1 MLRHIARGG
10 RVTATPYEV
19 LTMGRVGVDVYP
31 EQVGVGLDEVETFR
45 SYLGGSPTN
54 VAVAAARHG
63 RRTATITRVGADPF
77 GRLVRRAFA
86 RYGVDD
92 VYLSEGPGQTPV
104 TFCEMFPPDRF
115 PIYFY
120 RSAAPDLTITA
131 DDLDLDVVAAAGVF
145 WATVTGLSAEPS
157 RSATLAALR
166 ARAGNGRTILD
177 LDYRPTLWSPPEQA
191 HRHTREAMSH
201 ADVVVGNVDE
211 FDMAVGARDPKAA
224 AQAALEAGVRLA
236 VVKRGPEGVLALDA
250 DGAVEVSP
258 VHVEVVNGLGAGD
271 AFGGALCHG
280 LLAGWPLERTVRF
293 ANAAGAI
300 VATQI
305 ACAEAMPSSA
315 EVERLLSESSGGR

>member
-1 MLRHIARGG
+1 M
-10 RVTATPYEV
+10 TATPFEV

-31 EQVGVGLDEVETFR
+31 EQVGVGLEEVETYR

-54 VAVAAARHG
+54 VAVAAARLG
-63 RRTATITRVGADPF
+63 RRSATITKVGADPF

-92 VYLSEGPGQTPV
+92 RFLSEAPGLQTPV

-120 RSAAPDLTITA
+120 RSGAPDLTIA
-131 DDLDLDVVAAAGVF
+131 AEDLDLDAIGAADVF
-145 WATVTGLSAEPS
+145 WATVTGLSVEPS

-166 ARAGNGRTILD
+166 ARDGSGPTILD
-177 LDYRPTLWSPPEQA
+177 LDYRPTLWSSVQEA
-191 HRHTREAMSH
+191 RHHAREAMTH
-201 ADVVVGNVDE
+201 ADVVVGNIDE
-211 FDMAVGARDPKAA
+211 FDMALGARDAKAA
-224 AQAALEAGVRLA
+224 AQAALDAGVRLA

-250 DGAVEVSP
+250 DGVVDVP
-258 VHVEVVNGLGAGD
+258 VVPVDVVNGLGAGD

-280 LLAGWPLERTVRF
+280 MLAGWPLERTMRF

-305 ACAEAMPSSA
+305 ACSEAMPTSA
-315 EVERLLSESSGGR
+315 EVERLLAEATGGQ

>member
-1 MLRHIARGG
+1 M
-10 RVTATPYEV
+10 TATPFEV

-86 RYGVDD
+86 HYGVDD
-92 VYLSEGPGQTPV
+92 AFVSEGPGRTPV

-120 RSAAPDLTITA
+120 RSDAPDLTITA
-131 DDLDLDVVAAAGVF
+131 DDLDLDAVAAAGVF
-145 WATVTGLSAEPS
+145 WATVTGLSEEPS
-157 RSATLAALR
+157 RSATMAALQ
-166 ARAGNGRTILD
+166 ARGGNGRTILD
-177 LDYRPTLWSPPEQA
+177 LDYRPTLWSSIGQA
-191 HRHTREAMSH
+191 RRHTREAVSH
-201 ADVVVGNVDE
+201 ADVIVGNLDE
-211 FDMAVGARDPKAA
+211 FDMALGARDPKAA
-224 AQAALEAGVRLA
+224 AQAALDAGVRLA
-236 VVKRGPEGVLALDA
+236 VVKRGPEGVLALDS
-250 DGAVEVSP
+250 DGAVEVAP
-258 VHVEVVNGLGAGD
+258 VQVDVVNGLGAGD

-280 LLAGWPLERTVRF
+280 LLAGWPLERTIRF

-300 VATQI
+300 VATRI
-305 ACAEAMPSSA
+305 ACSEAMPTSA
-315 EVERLLSESSGGR
+315 QVERLLGEVSGGR

>member
-1 MLRHIARGG
+1 
-10 RVTATPYEV
+10 VTARPFEV

-31 EQVGVGLDEVETFR
+31 EQVGVGLDQVETFR
-45 SYLGGSPTN
+45 TYLGGSPTN

-63 RRTATITRVGADPF
+63 RRAAVITRVGADPF

-92 VYLSEGPGQTPV
+92 AYLSEGPGQTPV

-120 RSAAPDLTITA
+120 RAGAPDLTLTA
-131 DDLDLDVVAAAGVF
+131 DDLDLAVVAAADVF
-145 WATVTGLSAEPS
+145 WATVTGLSVEPS
-157 RSATLAALR
+157 RSATMAALR
-166 ARAGNGRTILD
+166 ARDGTGRTVLD
-177 LDYRPTLWSPPEQA
+177 LDYRPTLWSSAQDARRQA
-191 HRHTREAMSH
+191 HEAMSH
-201 ADVVVGNVDE
+201 VDVVVGNLDE

-224 AQAALEAGVRLA
+224 AQAALDTGVSLA
-236 VVKRGPEGVLALDA
+236 VVKCGPDGVLALDA
-250 DGAVEVSP
+250 DGAVDVP
-258 VHVEVVNGLGAGD
+258 AVPVEVVNGLGAGD

-280 LLAGWPLERTVRF
+280 LIAGWSLDRTVRF

-305 ACAEAMPSSA
+305 ACSEAMPTSA
-315 EVERLLSESSGGR
+315 DVERLLAEAPGGQ